1 MTGHNFFRSVV
12 ALILLAA
19 WDGGATRRTRADEPP
34 KPAALE
40 MKGYFVPTHQA
51 AVGPVAGGRVA
62 EVLVR
67 EGQKV
72 KQGDVLARLDDIP
85 ARLDVQR
92 AEARVQAAKARLDLL
107 KAGAAKEEVA
117 AARAEVD
124 QAEENVRYRKLVFER
139 FAEAAAKGGA
149 QQSVVDEKASDL
161 KAAKAQLEAV
171 KQHLEKLSRGRRPEE
186 LAVAEAEVAEAVAVL
201 KKAAYV
207 LDTMTVRAP
216 FDGTVLAVRVEA
228 GTYVNPLAFSAPGH
242 VCEIAKPG
250 LEVEV
255 DVGERDLVRVFAGQP
270 CRIQSD
276 ANPKVVYQG
285 KVVRL
290 LPVANRAKGSVGV
303 RVAVDIPGNDDSVRP
318 EMAATVSFL
327 KKE

>member
-12 ALILLAA
+12 ALGLLAA
-19 WDGGATRRTRADEPP
+19 SDAPTCRTYADDP
-34 KPAALE
+34 KPVVLE
-40 MKGYFVPTHQA
+40 VKGYFVPTHQA
-51 AVGPVAGGRVA
+51 AVGPVTGGRVA
-62 EVLVR
+62 EVRVR

-72 KQGDVLARLDDIP
+72 KKGDVLARLDDTP
-85 ARLDVQR
+85 AQLDVER
-92 AEARVQAAKARLDLL
+92 AEARVSAAKARLGLL
-107 KAGAAKEEVA
+107 KPGAAKEEAA
-117 AARAEVD
+117 AAR
-124 QAEENVRYRKLVFER
+124 
-139 FAEAAAKGGA
+139 
-149 QQSVVDEKASDL
+149 
-161 KAAKAQLEAV
+161 
-171 KQHLEKLSRGRRPEE
+171 
-186 LAVAEAEVAEAVAVL
+186 AVAEAEVEEAVALL
-201 KKAAYV
+201 KKAAYI

-228 GTYVNPLAFSAPGH
+228 GTYVNPLAFAAAGH

-255 DVGERDLVRVFAGQP
+255 DVGERDLFRVFPGQP

-285 KVVRL
+285 KVLRL

-303 RVAVDIPGNDDSVRP
+303 RVAVEIPGNDDSVRP
-318 EMAATVSFL
+318 EMAAVVSFL

>member
-1 MTGHNFFRSVV
+1 MTGHNLFRSVV
-12 ALILLAA
+12 AIGLLATSDA
-19 WDGGATRRTRADEPP
+19 PSRRAYADDP
-34 KPAALE
+34 KTVVLE

-51 AVGPVAGGRVA
+51 AVGPVTGGRVA

-72 KQGDVLARLDDIP
+72 KQGDVLARLDETP
-85 ARLDVQR
+85 ARLDLQR
-92 AEARVQAAKARLDLL
+92 AEARVATAKARLGLHRV
-107 KAGAAKEEVA
+107 AAKEEA
-117 AARAEVD
+117 AAR
-124 QAEENVRYRKLVFER
+124 
-139 FAEAAAKGGA
+139 
-149 QQSVVDEKASDL
+149 
-161 KAAKAQLEAV
+161 
-171 KQHLEKLSRGRRPEE
+171 
-186 LAVAEAEVAEAVAVL
+186 AVAEAEVEEALAVL

-207 LDTMTVRAP
+207 LDTLTVRAP

-228 GTYVNPLAFSAPGH
+228 GSYVNPLAFAAAGH
-242 VCEIAKPG
+242 VCEIARPG

-255 DVGERDLVRVFAGQP
+255 DVGERDLFRVFPGQP

-303 RVAVDIPGNDDSVRP
+303 RVAVEIPGNDDSVRP
-318 EMAATVSFL
+318 EMAAVVSFL